1 MRGIGMN
8 MRSQKNTISQ
18 KPSGGDRGFT
28 ILETAIALVIMMV
41 AALGAVSI
49 FAYSIENNANA
60 KDRELAMGV
69 AQQHLEQLRNAPF
82 TDPMLTATSEEGRTT
97 RVYSADRSYTVVTT
111 ITDSD
116 IVNGQPTLKTIRIRV
131 TFVANTVASVSVVTR
146 RATTVVGP
154 NR

>member
-1 MRGIGMN
+1 MRKIQQ
-8 MRSQKNTISQ
+8 RKCVDAQT
-18 KPSGGDRGFT
+18 PLHDDRGFT
-28 ILETAIALVIMMV
+28 ILETAVALVVMMV

-49 FAYSIENNANA
+49 FAYSIDNNASA

-82 TDPMLTATSEEGRTT
+82 TDALLTATSTDGRLAEVT
-97 RVYSADRSYTVVTT
+97 SAERRYIVVTR

-116 IVNGQPTLKTIRIRV
+116 VVNGQPTLKTIRIRV
-131 TFVANTVASVSVVTR
+131 TPSGTLASVVLVTH
-146 RATTVVGP
+146 RATTVIGP

>member
-1 MRGIGMN
+1 MRMPQQI
-8 MRSQKNTISQ
+8 NTISQ

-49 FAYSIENNANA
+49 FAYSIENNASA

-69 AQQHLEQLRNAPF
+69 AQQHLEQLRNVAF
-82 TDPMLTATSEEGRTT
+82 TDEMLTATDAEGSKTEVT
-97 RVYSADRSYTVVTT
+97 SANRRYVVVTT
-111 ITDSD
+111 IADSD
-116 IVNGQPTLKTIRIRV
+116 VVNGQPTLKTIRITV
-131 TFVANTVASVSVVTR
+131 TPVAYTMGSVSVVTR
-146 RATTVVGP
+146 RATTVIGP